1 MDIWWE
7 LSWNL
12 SGKKDICSLVIFV
25 CLKTMFP
32 QKTLVYHDFPY
43 FSMFSLFKYIKNCN
57 TRSRAACIGHCQIQ
71 PAAWTPR
78 PNILE
83 PQKNGTL
90 RRPEN
95 VSDVSL
101 VPFFGFRLGLTRVAR
116 NSMLDHWQ
124 IGKSITLLNNS
135 TGFRSCARLEAAQV
149 TSVSDAGK
157 LILGFMGHPEF
168 VRPTYY
174 RLQESVQLQ
183 VRPTAFRGK
192 GTNVLFGYV
201 MIQSCFALLLCIG
214 AHIQGTLLFFAC
226 NDKFGDC
233 PPLFFFTN

>member
-1 MDIWWE
+1 MIFHIFPCFPSSNISRTATRDRE
-7 LSWNL
+7 LHVSAIVRSNQQPELQGLISWSHKKMGP
-12 SGKKDICSLVIFV
+12 SGG
-25 CLKTMFP
+25 
-32 QKTLVYHDFPY
+32 QKMSPM
-43 FSMFSLFKYIKNCN
+43 S
-57 TRSRAACIGHCQIQ
+57 RSYR
-71 PAAWTPR
+71 
-78 PNILE
+78 
-83 PQKNGTL
+83 
-90 RRPEN
+90 
-95 VSDVSL
+95 
-101 VPFFGFRLGLTRVAR
+101 FFGFRLGLTRVAR

-192 GTNVLFGYV
+192 GTNVFFGYV